1 MERKLVGMQ
10 VQKTALGTYEFI
22 EKDSEVPSVISEIE
36 QHKYICLDTENSGGL
51 DPLAKE
57 IRVLLL
63 QLGVGSKA
71 YVVDVRKVNINLF
84 SDILSNKKWIKIIQ
98 NAIYDFKLIK
108 HVYNIPVRGLFDTKT
123 AESLLQAGLDRT
135 SNSLENLALK
145 YSDIKMAKDTV
156 MTFVNHPYDAP
167 FSDEQL
173 RYAADDVLVLP
184 DIHRQQ
190 QMYLNQLGLNG
201 IAELEFALI
210 EPVAEMELKGVRI
223 DSEMWGR
230 SLDNT
235 KKKLFMVSNDLRTV
249 LPAPP
254 PPPPKPVRLRKDGTP
269 YANTAKIKP
278 PPVLNLDSWQQL
290 VTSFKGVGVDLE
302 EVNKKT
308 KKGPTNSTTIKF
320 AQTVYRSEP
329 EKVKVL
335 KNLMV
340 YRALNQVKKTF
351 GDNLLDHIRDDG
363 RIHARFHPNGTDS
376 GRFSSTDPNLQNI
389 QKKGEEGK
397 ILRSCFIPAEGYKYI
412 IADYSQI
419 ELRIVAE
426 LSKDPLMLAILADPK
441 GDIHRGTASQM
452 YKVPYDKVSG
462 DLRRAAKTLNFG
474 IIYGMM
480 VKTLSERLNCSSEEA
495 AKALALYNETY
506 QVMMGWLETEG
517 NKAYNRHWSKT
528 IGGRIRFFPE
538 LDQKKFETIR
548 DFNNMIDYYKRV
560 GRNHPVQGTSAD
572 MTKTAIVLLFYPLRK
587 LGATIVN
594 TIHDEVCVEVPEENT
609 IEAAKL
615 VKEKMIL
622 AGQRFLSKVPV
633 LVDVKIRDCWYKDDF
648 DSAKLGIQD
657 DEEGQ
662 QLMLMPN
669 KWGLDEIGESEDD
682 ESNEE

>member
-1 MERKLVGMQ
+1 MQ
-10 VQKTALGTYEFI
+10 GKTDLGTFEYV
-22 EKDSEVPSVISEIE
+22 EKDAEIPLIISEIE
-36 QHKYICLDTENSGGL
+36 RCKYIGLDTENSGGL
-51 DPLAKE
+51 DPIKDELKL
-57 IRVLLL
+57 LLL
-63 QLGVGSKA
+63 QLEVNRKA
-71 YVVDVRKVNINLF
+71 YVIDIRKVDITLLVDVLT
-84 SDILSNKKWIKIIQ
+84 NKRWIKVIQ
-98 NAIYDFKLIK
+98 NAIYDYKLIK
-108 HVYNIPVRGLFDTKT
+108 HLCGIPIRGLYDTLT
-123 AESLLQAGLDRT
+123 AESLLQAGLGKM
-135 SNSLENLALK
+135 SNSLGSLAER
-145 YSDIKMAKDTV
+145 YSEIVMNKETV
-156 MTFVNHPYDAP
+156 QTFINHPYDAP
-167 FSDEQL
+167 FTDEQV

-184 DIHRQQ
+184 DIHRYQ
-190 QMYLNQLGLNG
+190 QMYLNQYGLNR

-210 EPVAEMELKGVRI
+210 EPVAEMELTGVKI

-235 KKKLFMVSNDLRTV
+235 KKKLFMVSNELREI
-249 LPAPP
+249 LPNPPAPA
-254 PPPPKPVRLRKDGTP
+254 PKPPRLKKDGTP
-269 YANTAKIKP
+269 FANTAKIKP

-290 VTSFKGVGVDLE
+290 VTSFKGIGVDLD

-308 KKGPTNSTTIKF
+308 KKGPTNSSTIKF
-320 AQTVYRSEP
+320 AQTVYRNSP
-329 EKVKVL
+329 EKVKTL
-335 KNLMV
+335 KTLMV

-351 GDNLLDHIRDDG
+351 GDNLLEHIQVDG

-397 ILRSCFIPAEGYKYI
+397 ILRSCFVPNKGCKYI

-426 LSKDPLMLAILADPK
+426 LSRDPLMLAILQDPK

-506 QVMMGWLETEG
+506 HVMMGWLEEEG

-528 IGGRIRFFPE
+528 IGGRIRWFPT
-538 LDQKKFETIR
+538 LDQKNFETLR
-548 DFNNMIDYYKRV
+548 DFNNMVEYYKRV

-572 MTKTAIVLLFYPLRK
+572 MTKTAIVILFFPLMK

-594 TIHDEVCVEVPEENT
+594 TIHDEICVEVPEEHT

-615 VKEKMIL
+615 IKDKMIL
-622 AGQRFLSKVPV
+622 AGQKYLSKVPV
-633 LVDVKIRDCWYKDDF
+633 MVDVKIRDCWYKDDF

-662 QLMLMPN
+662 QMMLLPN
-669 KWGLDEIGESEDD
+669 KWGLDEIGETESDEEEDI
-682 ESNEE
+682 EGEV

>member
-1 MERKLVGMQ
+1 MQ
-10 VQKTALGTYEFI
+10 GKTDLGTFEYVERDAEI
-22 EKDSEVPSVISEIE
+22 PLIISEIE
-36 QHKYICLDTENSGGL
+36 RCKYIGLDTENSGGL
-51 DPLAKE
+51 DPLKDE
-57 IRVLLL
+57 VKLLLL
-63 QLGVGSKA
+63 QLEVNRKA
-71 YVVDVRKVNINLF
+71 YVIDVRKVNINLLAN
-84 SDILSNKKWIKIIQ
+84 ILIDKRWIKVIQ
-98 NAIYDFKLIK
+98 NAIYDYKLIK
-108 HVYNIPVRGLFDTKT
+108 HLCGIPIRGLFDTKT
-123 AESLLQAGLDRT
+123 AESLLQAGLGKM
-135 SNSLENLALK
+135 SNSLDSLVERYLE
-145 YSDIKMAKDTV
+145 IKMNKETV
-156 MTFVNHPYDAP
+156 MTFPNHPYDAP
-167 FSDEQL
+167 FTEEQL

-184 DIHRQQ
+184 DVHRQQ
-190 QMYLNQLGLNG
+190 QMYLNQYGLNR

-210 EPVAEMELKGVRI
+210 EPVAEMELTGVKI
-223 DSEMWGR
+223 DAEMWGR

-235 KKKLFMVSNDLRTV
+235 KKKLFMVSNELREI
-249 LPAPP
+249 LPSPPAPA
-254 PPPPKPVRLRKDGTP
+254 PKPPRLKKDGTP
-269 YANTAKIKP
+269 FANTAKIKP

-290 VTSFKGVGVDLE
+290 VTSFKGIGIDLE

-308 KKGPTNSTTIKF
+308 KKGPTNSSTIKF
-320 AQTVYRSEP
+320 AQTVYRDSP
-329 EKVKVL
+329 EKVKTL
-335 KNLMV
+335 KTLMV

-351 GDNLLDHIRDDG
+351 GDNLLEHIQIDG

-397 ILRSCFIPAEGYKYI
+397 ILRSCFVPAKGCKYI

-426 LSKDPLMLAILADPK
+426 LSRDPLMLAILQDPK

-506 QVMMGWLETEG
+506 HVMMGWLEDEG

-528 IGGRIRFFPE
+528 IGGRIRWFPT
-538 LDQKKFETIR
+538 LDPTKFDTQR
-548 DFNNMIDYYKRV
+548 DFNNMVEYYKRV

-572 MTKTAIVLLFYPLRK
+572 MTKTAIVILFFPLMR

-594 TIHDEVCVEVPEENT
+594 TIHDEICVEVPEEHT

-615 VKEKMIL
+615 VKDKMIL
-622 AGQRFLSKVPV
+622 AGQKYLNKVPV
-633 LVDVKIRDCWYKDDF
+633 MVDVKIRDCWYKDDF

-662 QLMLMPN
+662 QVMLMPN
-669 KWGLDEIGESEDD
+669 KWGLDEIGETESDEDD
-682 ESNEE
+682 IEGEV